1 MGDASRGSRWGAPV
15 REGGSMGSMDVTI
28 SPMRE
33 AFYKNRSVVAVR
45 MVFVCGAVLSIKS
58 VILGLFGILERECA
72 GEHIPLCI

>member
-1 MGDASRGSRWGAPV
+1 VRDACGGSRWGAPV
-15 REGGSMGSMDVTI
+15 REGGSMGSMEVTI

-45 MVFVCGAVLSIKS
+45 MVFVSGGVYSIKS
-58 VILGLFGILERECA
+58 AIMKLFWILAGECA